1 MDRIL
6 IVDDAL
12 DLGRLWQ
19 TALRTAAPELNIAV
33 VPSAEEAL
41 LEANYHVINLL
52 LTDIRLPGM
61 DGLELV
67 ERIRRLHPEIKI
79 ILVTGMRDANY
90 EKAVKAL
97 HADAFFE
104 KPFELDILV
113 DKVLSLLGLATE
125 SRHPMEEEA
134 PKEGSGLQ
142 TRLSDVLVSF
152 SEEVNALA
160 VILLDAEG
168 KIVELCGDIPAPDFE
183 SVWVPSMLNV
193 LNASKSVSHLLGK
206 DVPEKDILAFSGKT
220 FDMMLLSPLVGYS
233 LVSILKS
240 GRTALRPALAFEATS
255 VVQPALVKI
264 LQEMGIPEEE
274 PEPAAD
280 VPQLEDDKRDEEIQP
295 EAGLENMLSQSIKQ
309 DADAFWDAA
318 PEVNVKSNV
327 NTLTFDEAMKRGL
340 APGQDKQ
347 K

>member
-33 VPSAEEAL
+33 IPSAEEAL

-67 ERIRRLHPEIKI
+67 GRIRRLHPDIKI

-97 HADAFFE
+97 NADAFFE

-113 DKVLSLLGLATE
+113 EKVLSLLDLATDSRPPEVEE
-125 SRHPMEEEA
+125 SSKQETVMD
-134 PKEGSGLQ
+134 
-142 TRLSDVLVSF
+142 TRLSDVLISF
-152 SEEVNALA
+152 SEEINALA
-160 VILLDAEG
+160 VILMDAEG

-183 SVWVPSMLNV
+183 SKWVPSMLNV
-193 LNASKSVSHLLGK
+193 LKAGKSVSHLLGK

-220 FDMMLLSPLVGYS
+220 FDMMMLAPIAGYT

-240 GRTALRPALAFEATS
+240 GRTALRPSLAFEATS

-264 LQEMGIPEEE
+264 LSEMGINEAETQPDEEVPLLADEKLNEEILPEE
-274 PEPAAD
+274 D
-280 VPQLEDDKRDEEIQP
+280 
-295 EAGLENMLSQSIKQ
+295 LENMLSQSLKQ

-318 PEVNVKSNV
+318 PGVNVKSNQD
-327 NTLTFDEAMKRGL
+327 TLTFDEAMQRGL
-340 APGQDKQ
+340 APGKDPS
-347 K
+347 